1 MTAVKF
7 FTHASLAT
15 LIIFLSACG
24 WHLRG
29 NEPLPDNLRILHL
42 QTADQNSELSRSL
55 KRALA
60 TLGATLAKP
69 ADNNSPLSLIISRLS
84 EQRRSASTGSRGKDA
99 EYALISSISYQVKN
113 SAGKITAGPT
123 TLSVEKVYLFDSNNV
138 LGSYEEERLLRHE
151 MLRELVQQLLRHYR
165 ALKTTEATPQS

>member
-42 QTADQNSELSRSL
+42 QTADPNSELSRSL
-55 KRALA
+55 KRALT
-60 TLGATLAKP
+60 TLGTTFKP
-69 ADNNSPLSLIISRLS
+69 MAQKPPLSLSISKLS
-84 EQRRSASTGSRGKDA
+84 EQRRSVSTGSRGKDA